1 MFKGSVT
8 YPWHPGG
15 VVMVHVHGRDVAQRA
30 ARVGRVPA
38 ERRLLVPVDV
48 GKHEAMALVAD
59 ATGERLVAP
68 FIFSLDR
75 PGLGQLVGRVL
86 EVATTRGDVQVEIGV
101 ESAGHYH
108 RPVTASGMLP
118 ASWTVVELNPAH
130 VTEQRR
136 VLGKRGV
143 KTDQVDL
150 AAMFDLLV
158 AGRGLVVAQRSEAL
172 QQLQAWVAMRHRR
185 ITAVIALKNQ
195 LLGQMDRAF
204 PGAGRCVSTSLLELK
219 VGRLV
224 IAEFTDP
231 SRLARLGVERFRRF
245 AAARDVIVGR
255 KVAQRFVEA
264 ARAAVPLEGA
274 GTARELVA
282 ADLALLERL
291 ECQADEAE
299 RRIGELLPA
308 TPFAILTTTP
318 GWATVRAGRYGA
330 AVGEPT
336 RWPTPRQLYRAAGL
350 TPKTYESAGTRHDG
364 QICREGSV
372 ELRGALL
379 ELGMGLWLCEH
390 TGRQRAHN
398 LKARGKP
405 AGIIACAMAR
415 RANKIAFAMVRDQ
428 TPYDPSRWRD

>member
-1 MFKGSVT
+1 
-8 YPWHPGG
+8 
-15 VVMVHVHGRDVAQRA
+15 MVHVHGRDVAQRA
-30 ARVGRVPA
+30 ARISRVTA

-68 FIFSLDR
+68 FMFTLDR
-75 PGLGQLVGRVL
+75 QGLSRFVQQVDRVAGARD
-86 EVATTRGDVQVEIGV
+86 EVGV
-101 ESAGHYH
+101 EVGVEAAGHYH

-118 ASWTVVELNPAH
+118 AAWTLVELNPAH

-136 VLGKRGV
+136 VLGKRGI

-158 AGRGLVVAQRSEAL
+158 VGRGIVVGHRSEPLA
-172 QQLQAWVAMRHRR
+172 QLQAWAGLRHRR
-185 ITAVIALKNQ
+185 ITAVIAVKNQ

-204 PGAGRCVSTSLLELK
+204 PGAGRCVAGSLLDTK

-224 IAEFTDP
+224 IAEFADP
-231 SRLARLGVERFRRF
+231 TRLARLGVERFRRF
-245 AAARDVIVGR
+245 AAAREVIVSR
-255 KVAQRFVEA
+255 KVAGRFVTA
-264 ARAAVPLEGA
+264 ARAALPLDGA
-274 GTARELVA
+274 ATARQLLA
-282 ADLALLERL
+282 ADLELLQQL
-291 ECQADEAE
+291 EGHADEAE
-299 RRIGELLPA
+299 QRIAQLLPA
-308 TPFAILTTTP
+308 TPFAVLTTTP
-318 GWATVRAGRYGA
+318 GWGTVRAGRYGA
-330 AVGEPT
+330 ALGEPA
-336 RWPTPRQLYRAAGL
+336 RWPTARQVYRASGL

-379 ELGMGLWLCEH
+379 ELGMGLWLCDPASRPYA
-390 TGRQRAHN
+390 TS
-398 LKARGKP
+398 LKTRGKP

-428 TPYDPSRWRD
+428 TPYDPERWSH